1 MRRKVAVGNSLLLL
15 ASGCANSSENQTS
28 SPANQTGNLKSC
40 QMWQQAN
47 IEFREIGYI
56 TVPALW
62 ELGIKLTNSAQTAD
76 AKLKES
82 LLVVAEKNRSMTE
95 EEWKRGW
102 STTPAQ
108 DAARDYVVSTCEA
121 LGVFIK

>member
-1 MRRKVAVGNSLLLL
+1 MRIKVTVGISLLLL

-40 QMWQQAN
+40 QMWKQAT
-47 IEFREIGYI
+47 IEFLEIGI
-56 TVPALW
+56 VNVSTLW
-62 ELGIKLTNSAQTAD
+62 AHGDKLVNSAQTAD

-82 LLVVAEKNRSMTE
+82 LLVVAEKNRSTTDE
-95 EEWKRGW
+95 DLKRGW

-121 LGVFIK
+121 LGVFVK

>member
-1 MRRKVAVGNSLLLL
+1 MRMKVAVGISLLLL
-15 ASGCANSSENQTS
+15 VSSCANSPVNQTS
-28 SPANQTGNLKSC
+28 SPSINLGNVKSC

-47 IEFREIGYI
+47 IEFREISYI
-56 TVPALW
+56 TVRAFW

>member
-1 MRRKVAVGNSLLLL
+1 MRIKVAVGISLLLL

-40 QMWQQAN
+40 QMWKQAT
-47 IEFREIGYI
+47 IEFLEIGI
-56 TVPALW
+56 VNVPTLW
-62 ELGIKLTNSAQTAD
+62 EHGDKLVNSAQTAD

-82 LLVVAEKNRSMTE
+82 LLVVAEKNRSTTDE
-95 EEWKRGW
+95 DLKRGW

-121 LGVFIK
+121 LGVFVK

>member
-1 MRRKVAVGNSLLLL
+1 MRIKVAVGISLLLL

-28 SPANQTGNLKSC
+28 SPSINLGNVKSC

-47 IEFREIGYI
+47 IEFRETGYI

-76 AKLKES
+76 AKLKQS

-108 DAARDYVVSTCEA
+108 DAAIDYVVSTCEA
-121 LGVFIK
+121 LGVFVK